1 VSDARPLR
9 IGTRGSALALWQ
21 ARHVADRLTA
31 LPGAPPTELVIL
43 KTAGDRITDVPLSL
57 LAGKAF
63 FTKEIEEALLAGE
76 VDLAVHSQKDLATE
90 LPEGL
95 TIGAVLERE
104 DPRDAWLTARGAGG
118 EALAGLP
125 SGARVG
131 TSSLR
136 RRALLARWRPDLEIA
151 ELRGN
156 VPTRVDRLL
165 AGEFDAIV
173 LAAAGLRRLGLA
185 QCITELLPV
194 DRWLPAVAQGAVA
207 VQVRAADERTANW
220 IQRLEHAATRA
231 ATRAERAFLRRL
243 EGGCQIPVGALATV
257 VDGGLRLAGSVC
269 SLDGQ
274 RCVEGEQRGTPAD
287 CETVGTRL
295 AEQLIAGGAGEIL
308 AAIRGFTP
316 EVR

>member
-1 VSDARPLR
+1 VNTDRPLR

-21 ARHVADRLTA
+21 ARHVAALLAA
-31 LPGAPPTELVIL
+31 LPGAPATASVIL
-43 KTAGDRITDVPLSL
+43 KTAGDRITEVPLSQV
-57 LAGKAF
+57 AGKAF

-90 LPEGL
+90 MPAGL
-95 TIGAVLERE
+95 AIAAVLERE
-104 DPRDAWLTARGAGG
+104 DPRDAWLSPWGASGPG
-118 EALAGLP
+118 IEQLA

-173 LAAAGLRRLGLA
+173 LAAAGLRRLGLERR
-185 QCITELLPV
+185 ITALLPV
-194 DRWLPAVAQGAVA
+194 ERWLPAVAQGAVA
-207 VQVRAADERTANW
+207 VQVRAGDERTAGW
-220 IQRLEHAATRA
+220 VRRLDDPATRA
-231 ATRAERAFLRRL
+231 ATTAERALLRRL

-257 VDGGLRLAGSVC
+257 KDGGIRLQGSVC
-269 SLDGQ
+269 SLDG
-274 RCVEGEQRGTPAD
+274 RRSVEGERRGTMA
-287 CETVGTRL
+287 EAQRVGAAL
-295 AEQLIAGGAGEIL
+295 AEELIAGGAGEIL
-308 AAIRGFTP
+308 AAIRGFVP
-316 EVR
+316 GGA